1 LIEQAR
7 FVKDEIATGPEN
19 TRAARHPLLIRHRA
33 CGLMAH
39 EAAAL
44 PRRETG
50 DPTMLRTALLSP
62 LALALAAAPALA
74 QDPASCGTVRFS
86 DPGWTDITATNGV
99 AIALLQGLGYT
110 PQVSTLSVPVGY
122 EALKNGDTDVFL
134 GNWMPAQ
141 QKFRD
146 DLDASGTIQELVQ
159 NLEGAKFTLAV
170 TDAAADLGIQDFADL
185 DAHKDAFQGKIY
197 GIEPG
202 APANQTIQ
210 GMIEAD
216 KFGLGDWELV
226 ESSEQGMLAQV
237 ARNDAAKTP
246 SVFLAW
252 APHPMN
258 VKLAITYLSGGDEEF
273 GPDYGGATVH
283 TLARNEWVEACPNVA
298 KLFTQLTFTVDQ
310 ENLLMGKIL
319 DDGMDATDAAKG
331 WIGENA
337 ETVAT
342 WLDGVTTLDG
352 KPGAEAVM
360 ASVK

>member
-1 LIEQAR
+1 
-7 FVKDEIATGPEN
+7 
-19 TRAARHPLLIRHRA
+19 
-33 CGLMAH
+33 M
-39 EAAAL
+39 
-44 PRRETG
+44 PR
-50 DPTMLRTALLSP
+50 LALLLS
-62 LALALAAAPALA
+62 LALAAPPALA
-74 QDPASCGTVRFS
+74 NDPDSCRTVRFS

-99 AIALLQGLGYT
+99 ATALLQGLGYT
-110 PQVSTLSVPVGY
+110 PRVSTLSVPVGY
-122 EALKNGDTDVFL
+122 EALKKGDTDLFL

-146 DLDASGTIQELVQ
+146 DLDASGKIEELVQ

-170 TDAAADLGIQDFADL
+170 TEAGASLGVSDFAGL
-185 DAHKDAFQGKIY
+185 DAHRDAFKGKIY

-202 APANQTIQ
+202 APANQSIQ
-210 GMIEAD
+210 RMIEAD

-237 ARNDAAKTP
+237 RRNDGAGTP

-258 VKLAITYLSGGDEEF
+258 VTLNISYLAGGDAEF
-273 GPDYGGATVH
+273 GPDFGGATVH
-283 TLARNEWVEACPNVA
+283 TLARKDWVAACPNLA
-298 KLFTQLTFTVDQ
+298 RLFRQLTFTVDQ

-319 DDGMDATDAAKG
+319 DDGLDAVAAARG
-331 WIGENA
+331 WIAENPEA
-337 ETVAT
+337 VAT

-360 ASVK
+360 ASVN

>member
-1 LIEQAR
+1 
-7 FVKDEIATGPEN
+7 
-19 TRAARHPLLIRHRA
+19 
-33 CGLMAH
+33 MS
-39 EAAAL
+39 
-44 PRRETG
+44 
-50 DPTMLRTALLSP
+50 RTALLPS
-62 LALALAAAPALA
+62 LALALIAAAPALA
-74 QDPASCGTVRFS
+74 DDPASCGTVRFS

-99 AIALLQGLGYT
+99 ATALLQGLGYT
-110 PQVSTLSVPVGY
+110 PDLRTLSVPVGY
-122 EALKNGDTDVFL
+122 EALKNGDTDLFL

-141 QKFRD
+141 QRFRD
-146 DLDASGTIQELVQ
+146 DLDASGRTEELVQ
-159 NLEGAKFTLAV
+159 NLTGAKFTLAV
-170 TDAAADLGIQDFADL
+170 TAAAADLGVQDFADL
-185 DAHKDAFQGKIY
+185 DGHKDAFQGKIY

-210 GMIEAD
+210 AMIEAD

-226 ESSEQGMLAQV
+226 ELSEQGMLAQV
-237 ARNDAAKTP
+237 QRNDAAGQP

-258 VKLAITYLSGGDEEF
+258 VALDITYLSGGDEEF

-283 TLARNEWVEACPNVA
+283 TLARKEWAAACPNA
-298 KLFTQLTFTVDQ
+298 ARLFGQLVFSVEM

-319 DDGMDATDAAKG
+319 DEGMDPTQAAKG
-331 WIGENA
+331 WIAENPDA
-337 ETVAT
+337 VAA